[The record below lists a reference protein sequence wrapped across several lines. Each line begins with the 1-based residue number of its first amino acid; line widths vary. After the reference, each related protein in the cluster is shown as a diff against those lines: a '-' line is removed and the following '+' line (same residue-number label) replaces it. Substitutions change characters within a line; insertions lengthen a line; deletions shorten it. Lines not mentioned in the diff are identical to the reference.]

1 MLVIGIR
8 WFAYPMLFKTADT
21 TLVKQQIKLTQ
32 LSIGTRGIAKEFLA
46 AHTRDFLGQYGF
58 KTQMFEDLMVFM
70 SVKTKYGEMVVHK
83 GDFLVYVGKGIW
95 SLSKK
100 CNK

>member
-1 MLVIGIR
+1 MDKFSVNNLQV
-8 WFAYPMLFKTADT
+8 
-21 TLVKQQIKLTQ
+21 
-32 LSIGTRGIAKEFLA
+32 GTRGTAKEFLK
-46 AHTRDFLGQYGF
+46 AHTTDFLEKYGF
-58 KTQMFEDLMVFM
+58 SVLKWDNSVIFM
-70 SVKTKYGEMVVHK
+70 SVQTKHGEMTVYS

>member
-1 MLVIGIR
+1 MDKFSVTNLAV
-8 WFAYPMLFKTADT
+8 
-21 TLVKQQIKLTQ
+21 
-32 LSIGTRGIAKEFLA
+32 GTRGTAKEFLA

-58 KTQMFEDLMVFM
+58 KTQMFQDLMVFM

>member
-1 MLVIGIR
+1 MSMNLKI
-8 WFAYPMLFKTADT
+8 
-21 TLVKQQIKLTQ
+21 Q
-32 LSIGTRGIAKEFLA
+32 AK
-46 AHTRDFLGQYGF
+46 
-58 KTQMFEDLMVFM
+58 EDLMVFM